1 MLLSFFL
8 FFTLQ
13 LFSHKH
19 LILGRA
25 LMVSQPLVKLQSRVC
40 VCVCVAEK
48 GREFVRTL
56 KYHVVYCIGTMAHGV
71 THNIVKQH
79 D

>member
-1 MLLSFFL
+1 MLLSLFL

-40 VCVCVAEK
+40 VAEK
-48 GREFVRTL
+48 GREFVRNL